1 MDFMNALLKYHL
13 LPSPESLQQLG
24 CFILLLKAHNKYIYV
39 LKGGSDSKE
48 SVMRETWVHFL
59 GREDL
64 LEKGM
69 ATHSSSFAWRIPWTE
84 EPGRLWSMGLQR
96 V

>member
-48 SVMRETWVHFL
+48 SVCNAGV
-59 GREDL
+59 
-64 LEKGM
+64 
-69 ATHSSSFAWRIPWTE
+69 
-84 EPGRLWSMGLQR
+84 PGSTPGPERSPGEGNGYPL
-96 V
+96 